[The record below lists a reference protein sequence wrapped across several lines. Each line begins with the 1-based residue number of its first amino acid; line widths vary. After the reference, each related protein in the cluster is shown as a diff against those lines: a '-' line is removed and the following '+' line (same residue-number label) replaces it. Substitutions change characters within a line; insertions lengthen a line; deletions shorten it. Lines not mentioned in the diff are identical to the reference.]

1 MEAGSTK
8 QLVRDGLFSLKTEVK
23 MENRKMWF
31 SVTFLCTLGMQ
42 QVLAAENVKG
52 DRPNI
57 VFILADDLGW
67 TDLGVMG
74 SDYYETPNIDRLAAE
89 GLLFDNAY
97 AAAANSA
104 PSRACM
110 MTGMYTP
117 RHGVYTV
124 SPPDRGDRR
133 LRKLIPI
140 ANTDDVRADF
150 VTMAEALRQQGYR
163 CGHIGKWH
171 LGMGDGNVNW
181 NETVKPGAKEIG
193 FDYSCLIAA
202 TNDRVPT
209 VYVEN
214 GDVVGLDP
222 ADPIE
227 VSYEH
232 NFEGEPTAIS
242 HPEMLKMQWAH
253 GHNNS
258 IVNGIPRIGY
268 MKGGQK
274 ARWKDEDMA
283 DYFVDKVKN
292 FVTEHKGAP
301 FFLYY
306 GLHEPHVP
314 RAPHQRFV
322 GKTTMG
328 PRGDAIVEADWC
340 VGELLAHLKKEGL
353 LEKTLIIFSS
363 DNGPVLNDGYKDG
376 APELAGDHLP
386 AGGLRGGKYSLFDG
400 GTHIPLFVYWKG
412 KIQPVVSDA
421 LVCQV
426 DILASLGSMIHA
438 DLPGGLDSRNY
449 LDAFFGKEQTARK
462 DVVLEAQGRMA
473 YRSGDWI
480 MMPPYKGSERNLT
493 GNELGNLGEYGLFNV
508 KADRTQQQNMA
519 AQRPVL
525 LDSLKQNFFAEVDGY
540 YRSEVEEEP
549 LK

>member
-1 MEAGSTK
+1 
-8 QLVRDGLFSLKTEVK
+8 
-23 MENRKMWF
+23 
-31 SVTFLCTLGMQ
+31 
-42 QVLAAENVKG
+42 
-52 DRPNI
+52 
-57 VFILADDLGW
+57 
-67 TDLGVMG
+67 
-74 SDYYETPNIDRLAAE
+74 
-89 GLLFDNAY
+89 
-97 AAAANSA
+97 
-104 PSRACM
+104 
-110 MTGMYTP
+110 
-117 RHGVYTV
+117 
-124 SPPDRGDRR
+124 
-133 LRKLIPI
+133 
-140 ANTDDVRADF
+140 
-150 VTMAEALRQQGYR
+150 
-163 CGHIGKWH
+163 
-171 LGMGDGNVNW
+171 
-181 NETVKPGAKEIG
+181 
-193 FDYSCLIAA
+193 
-202 TNDRVPT
+202 
-209 VYVEN
+209 
-214 GDVVGLDP
+214 
-222 ADPIE
+222 
-227 VSYEH
+227 
-232 NFEGEPTAIS
+232 
-242 HPEMLKMQWAH
+242 
-253 GHNNS
+253 
-258 IVNGIPRIGY
+258 

-292 FVTEHKGAP
+292 FVTEHKDAP

-438 DLPGGLDSRNY
+438 DLPEGLDSRNY

-462 DVVLEAQGRMA
+462 DIVLEAQGRMA

-508 KADRTQQQNMA
+508 KADWTQRQNVA
-519 AQRPVL
+519 AQQPEL

>member
-1 MEAGSTK
+1 MHHYKLYNIMKKIIYLVPALSLAG
-8 QLVRDGLFSLKTEVK
+8 
-23 MENRKMWF
+23 
-31 SVTFLCTLGMQ
+31 CTSQ
-42 QVLAAENVKG
+42 QVEEKPNV
-52 DRPNI
+52 I
-57 VFILADDLGW
+57 VILADDLGFG
-67 TDLGVMG
+67 DVSAYG
-74 SDYYETPNIDRLAAE
+74 STTIHTPNIDSLAR
-89 GLLFDNAY
+89 GGVCFTNGY
-97 AAAANSA
+97 ATSA
-104 PSRACM
+104 TSTPSRYAL
-110 MTGMYTP
+110 MTGMYP
-117 RHGVYTV
+117 WKNKDAKILPGDAPLIINESQYTL
-124 SPPDRGDRR
+124 PKMMRECGY
-133 LRKLIPI
+133 
-140 ANTDDVRADF
+140 
-150 VTMAEALRQQGYR
+150 VTGA
-163 CGHIGKWH
+163 IGKWH
-171 LGMGDGNVNW
+171 LGMGNGNVNW

-214 GDVVGLDP
+214 GDVVGRDP
-222 ADPIE
+222 SDPIE
-227 VSYEH
+227 VSYEQ

-242 HPEMLKMQWAH
+242 NPEMLKMQWAH

-268 MKGGQK
+268 MKGGKK

-292 FVTEHKGAP
+292 FITEHRDSS

-314 RAPHQRFV
+314 RAPHQRFVGKTTIGPAFQLHLPNVPRLECERFV

-340 VGELLAHLKKEGL
+340 VGELLTYLKKEGL

-376 APELAGDHLP
+376 APELAGKHAP

-412 KIQPVVSDA
+412 KIQPVKSDA
-421 LVCQV
+421 LVCQM
-426 DILASLGSMIHA
+426 DLLASLGSMVGA
-438 DLPGGLDSRNY
+438 TLPDGLDSRNY
-449 LDAFFGKEQTARK
+449 LNAFMGTELKAREN
-462 DVVLEAQGRMA
+462 LIIEAQGRLG

-480 MMPPYKGSERNLT
+480 MMPPYKGSQRNLT
-493 GNELGNLGEYGLFNV
+493 GNELGNLDEFSLFDVKSDKGQKSNV
-508 KADRTQQQNMA
+508 AGRH
-519 AQRPVL
+519 PEL
-525 LDSLKQNFFAEVDGY
+525 LERLKQEFFVQTDGF